1 MAENENSERNTHFL
15 GFAEQVYEALA
26 QNVVFSKHRR
36 LSEIEVFKQEQHTI
50 IAQFAYDLVE
60 YSLMEVPPSL
70 MLYQTQPEVALA
82 IKNIPDLTNWPDTS
96 EQ

>member
-26 QNVVFSKHRR
+26 QNVVLSKHRR

-50 IAQFAYDLVE
+50 IAQFAYDLAVH
-60 YSLMEVPPSL
+60 
-70 MLYQTQPEVALA
+70 A
-82 IKNIPDLTNWPDTS
+82 ICAYDETPRDFAIEMIEHIPDLTNWPDTS